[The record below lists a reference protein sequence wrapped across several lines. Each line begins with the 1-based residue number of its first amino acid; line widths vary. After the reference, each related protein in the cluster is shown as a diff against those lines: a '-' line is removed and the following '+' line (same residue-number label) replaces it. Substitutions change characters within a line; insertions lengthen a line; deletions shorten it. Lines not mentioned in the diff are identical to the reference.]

1 MSLQVEKLENNTA
14 KLTIEVPSEELDKAI
29 QKAYQKSKNKFNI
42 PGFRK
47 GKVPYA
53 MVEKMYGAG
62 VFYED
67 AANDLIPEA
76 YANAVVESELE
87 IVARPEISVTQIE
100 KGKPFIFEA
109 EVTLK
114 PEVKLGKYKGVKV
127 DKIDVTVTEEDV
139 QAELDKV
146 KEQNARLVAA
156 DDKAVEDGNQTIID
170 FEGFVDGEA
179 FEGGK
184 GEDYPLTIGS
194 HSFIDTF
201 EEQLIGKKVGEDV
214 EVNVT
219 FPEEYQAKE
228 LAGKPAMFKVKIKEI
243 KVKEYPELDDDFAQD
258 VSEFDTLEE
267 YKADIKKNLEEKK
280 AQDAEAE
287 KESKVIEAI
296 VQDAE
301 MDIPEKMV
309 EAQAQQ
315 MIEEFAQNIA
325 MQGISFEQYMQFT
338 GSTVDQMT
346 EQVRPQAQARVES
359 SLVLEAVVKAEN
371 IEATE
376 EEFDKEIADMAEK
389 YQMETDK
396 IAELLS
402 EEDKK
407 NIKKDICMRK
417 AAKYVVEQAK

>member
-14 KLTIEVPSEELDKAI
+14 KLTIEVEASKFDKAI
-29 QKAYQKSKNKFNI
+29 QKAYQKNKNKFNI

-53 MVEKMYGAG
+53 MVEKMYGAA

-67 AANDLIPEA
+67 AANELISGA
-76 YANAVVESELE
+76 YAQAAEESGLE
-87 IVARPEISVTQIE
+87 IVARPEINVTQIE

-109 EVTLK
+109 EVTTK
-114 PEVKLGKYKGVKV
+114 PEVKLGKYKGIKV
-127 DKIDVTVTEEDV
+127 EKADVTVTDEEV
-139 QAELDKV
+139 AEELDKV

-156 DDKAVEDGNQTIID
+156 DDKAVEDGDQTTID
-170 FEGFVDGEA
+170 FEGFVDGVA

-201 EEQLIGKKVGEDV
+201 EEQLIGKKVGEEV

-219 FPEEYQAKE
+219 FPENYQAKE
-228 LAGKPAMFKVKIKEI
+228 LAVKPAMFKVTIKEI

-258 VSEFDTLEE
+258 VSEFDTLDE
-267 YKADIKKNLEEKK
+267 YKEDIKKNLTEKK
-280 AQDAEAE
+280 EKEAEAE

-296 VQDAE
+296 VNDAE

-309 EAQAQQ
+309 EAQAEQ
-315 MIEEFAQNIA
+315 MLEEFAQNIA
-325 MQGISFEQYMQFT
+325 MQGISFEQYLQFT
-338 GSTVDQMT
+338 GATVDQMK
-346 EQVRPQAQARVES
+346 EQVKPQAQARVES

-376 EEFDKEIADMAEK
+376 EEVEEEIKEMAGRYNMEADKLKGLLTDSDKEN
-389 YQMETDK
+389 
-396 IAELLS
+396 L
-402 EEDKK
+402 
-407 NIKKDICMRK
+407 KKDICARK
-417 AAKYVVEQAK
+417 AAKFVVDEAK

>member
-14 KLTIEVPSEELDKAI
+14 KLTIEVEASKFDKAI
-29 QKAYQKSKNKFNI
+29 QKAYQKNKNKFNI

-53 MVEKMYGAG
+53 MVEKMYGAA

-67 AANDLIPEA
+67 AANELISGA
-76 YANAVVESELE
+76 YAQAAEESGLE
-87 IVARPEISVTQIE
+87 IVARPEINVTQIE

-109 EVTLK
+109 EVTTK
-114 PEVKLGKYKGVKV
+114 PEVKLGKYKGIKV
-127 DKIDVTVTEEDV
+127 EKADATVTDEEV
-139 QAELDKV
+139 AEELDKV

-156 DDKAVEDGNQTIID
+156 DDKAVEDGDQTTID
-170 FEGFVDGEA
+170 FEGFVDGVA

-201 EEQLIGKKVGEDV
+201 EEQLIGKKVGEEV

-219 FPEEYQAKE
+219 FPENYQAKE
-228 LAGKPAMFKVKIKEI
+228 LAGKPAMFKVTIKEI

-258 VSEFDTLEE
+258 VSEFDTLDE
-267 YKADIKKNLEEKK
+267 YKEDIKKNLTEKK
-280 AQDAEAE
+280 EKEAEAE

-296 VQDAE
+296 VNDAE

-309 EAQAQQ
+309 EAQAEQ
-315 MIEEFAQNIA
+315 MLEEFAQNIA
-325 MQGISFEQYMQFT
+325 MQGISFEQYLQFT
-338 GSTVDQMT
+338 GATVDQMK
-346 EQVRPQAQARVES
+346 EQVKPQAQARVES

-376 EEFDKEIADMAEK
+376 EEVEEEIKEMAGRYNMEADKLKGLLTDSDKEN
-389 YQMETDK
+389 
-396 IAELLS
+396 L
-402 EEDKK
+402 
-407 NIKKDICMRK
+407 KKDICARK
-417 AAKYVVEQAK
+417 AAKFVVDEAK